1 MLQKLSL
8 LAFQTLRNRE
18 TGSSP
23 TFHHEFIS
31 SPPAFNEKIEIFVTF
46 LLKRLTLPQNEDII
60 YINT

>member
-23 TFHHEFIS
+23 TFPHEFTS
-31 SPPAFNEKIEIFVTF
+31 SPDVF
-46 LLKRLTLPQNEDII
+46 PQMCQIHKTKNNKSKESILRSL
-60 YINT
+60 YN